1 MSAEIAEQ
9 EIAHEQE
16 FVDRV
21 YLQLEQSAKNAEALA
36 KEGYGR
42 GRLGHEGGLV
52 ERDAMVFQAAKRLA
66 TLNAAHEGLVFG
78 RIDLQPADEEPRYI
92 GRIGLRDEN
101 RDSLLIDW
109 RAPAAA
115 VFYQATAADP
125 RGVVRRRVLRC
136 VGQKV
141 VAIEDDLLDAEADT
155 DLPIVGEGALIAQLS
170 RARDRSMHSI
180 VATIQAEQDEA
191 IRAPGK
197 GVVLIT
203 GGPGTGKTVVALHR
217 AAYLLYSDRRR
228 YESGGVLIVGP
239 SGVFMRYIER
249 VLPSL
254 GETAVALRS
263 LGEVV
268 DGVKGVRHDD
278 PAVADVKGAARMA
291 EVMRRA
297 ARQAV
302 PGAPCEF
309 RAFYRDENIQ
319 LTSRDLSALRRQL
332 LSQGRRNRQ
341 LPRVA
346 NAVLDLMWRQV
357 RGERGRD
364 RGREDF
370 NDEMLGRGAFLD
382 FVLAWWPPLDATEVL
397 RWLADP
403 EFLARVGEGVLA
415 QEDMA
420 LLTKSWAHDASAAG
434 RRGPD
439 WSVEDVPL
447 LDELR
452 YQLGDVPERHDQE
465 EDPLAHLVDEHTR
478 EVTTIADRDY
488 ATGPRTST
496 RIEDDAYAHI
506 LVDEA
511 QDLSPM
517 QWRMVG
523 RRGRTASWTVVG
535 DPAQS
540 SWPVPDEAAR
550 ARDEAFRDK
559 PRHEFHL
566 STNYRNSKEIYDF
579 AAAYADRVGLD
590 ADLPNAVRS
599 TGIAPEERGAEDL
612 EAGVRS
618 AVAELAEQVEGTVG
632 IVVPV
637 ARRTSVQAWL
647 DSWDELGKDRF
658 GGADARIAVL
668 TGLDTKG
675 LEFDGIVV
683 VEPAEIEAES
693 QTGRATLYVVLT
705 RATQRMVTVS
715 G

>member
-9 EIAHEQE
+9 QIAHEQE

-78 RIDLQPADEEPRYI
+78 RIDLLPTDEEPRYI

-155 DLPIVGEGALIAQLS
+155 DLPIVGEGALMAQLS

-203 GGPGTGKTVVALHR
+203 GGPGTGQTGVALHR
-217 AAYLLYSDRRR
+217 AADLLYSDRRR

-278 PAVADVKGAARMA
+278 PAVADV
-291 EVMRRA
+291 
-297 ARQAV
+297 
-302 PGAPCEF
+302 
-309 RAFYRDENIQ
+309 
-319 LTSRDLSALRRQL
+319 
-332 LSQGRRNRQ
+332 
-341 LPRVA
+341 
-346 NAVLDLMWRQV
+346 
-357 RGERGRD
+357 
-364 RGREDF
+364 
-370 NDEMLGRGAFLD
+370 
-382 FVLAWWPPLDATEVL
+382 
-397 RWLADP
+397 
-403 EFLARVGEGVLA
+403 
-415 QEDMA
+415 
-420 LLTKSWAHDASAAG
+420 
-434 RRGPD
+434 
-439 WSVEDVPL
+439 
-447 LDELR
+447 
-452 YQLGDVPERHDQE
+452 
-465 EDPLAHLVDEHTR
+465 
-478 EVTTIADRDY
+478 
-488 ATGPRTST
+488 
-496 RIEDDAYAHI
+496 
-506 LVDEA
+506 
-511 QDLSPM
+511 
-517 QWRMVG
+517 
-523 RRGRTASWTVVG
+523 
-535 DPAQS
+535 
-540 SWPVPDEAAR
+540 
-550 ARDEAFRDK
+550 
-559 PRHEFHL
+559 
-566 STNYRNSKEIYDF
+566 
-579 AAAYADRVGLD
+579 
-590 ADLPNAVRS
+590 
-599 TGIAPEERGAEDL
+599 
-612 EAGVRS
+612 
-618 AVAELAEQVEGTVG
+618 
-632 IVVPV
+632 
-637 ARRTSVQAWL
+637 
-647 DSWDELGKDRF
+647 
-658 GGADARIAVL
+658 
-668 TGLDTKG
+668 
-675 LEFDGIVV
+675 
-683 VEPAEIEAES
+683 
-693 QTGRATLYVVLT
+693 
-705 RATQRMVTVS
+705 
-715 G
+715 